1 MLIKQKI
8 DEEKEKKIDELKDK
22 FIEYQGI
29 VSELRKK
36 GKDTSIAELQLLD
49 IPAKMKIANITQ
61 DEKDIENIRSAIKQL
76 KQEISEIE
84 SGSDF
89 DRIHILIL
97 ETFEHL
103 RKDEKEKA
111 KEKYREIMRIYRELT
126 KELKQ
131 TVYSACAELNKRLQ

>member
-1 MLIKQKI
+1 MLIKQKM
-8 DEEKEKKIDELKDK
+8 DEEKEKEIDKLKDE
-22 FIEYQGI
+22 FIEAQGA

-61 DEKDIENIRSAIKQL
+61 DDKDILNIRYAIKQA

-97 ETFEHL
+97 EAFEHL

-111 KEKYREIMRIYRELT
+111 RDCYKEIMSLYKQLT
-126 KELKQ
+126 KDLKE
-131 TVYSACAELNKRLQ
+131 TVYSACAELNKRLR